1 MKSKNKMKKDKSSL
15 WIELSSVQVTEI
27 KKYML
32 ETDKKIKQLTKI
44 ARENLKI
51 KNPTV
56 IEQHDLDETLDKLHK
71 YHGRKNVLR
80 EYLL

>member
-1 MKSKNKMKKDKSSL
+1 MKKDKSSL

-44 ARENLKI
+44 VRENLKI

-56 IEQHDLDETLDKLHK
+56 LEQHELDETLDRLHK
-71 YHGRKNVLR
+71 YHGRKNMLQEYVL
-80 EYLL
+80 

>member
-44 ARENLKI
+44 VRENLKI

-56 IEQHDLDETLDKLHK
+56 LEQHELDETLDKLHK
-71 YHGRKNVLR
+71 YHGRKNMLQEYVL
-80 EYLL
+80 

>member
-1 MKSKNKMKKDKSSL
+1 MRKDKSSL

-44 ARENLKI
+44 VRENLKI

-56 IEQHDLDETLDKLHK
+56 LEQHELDETLDRLHK
-71 YHGRKNVLR
+71 YHGRKNMLQEYVL
-80 EYLL
+80 